1 MVIYRK
7 ELQGIT
13 KRTAYL
19 KTSKLLKLTR
29 TRTFPGTLLRLM
41 DMEDTELTWLTNHCG
56 HTGEVHFQWY
66 QKEDTTLKLT
76 KLAKVHLPVDDGKS
90 VKNESINQM
99 STVEQEHVIS
109 CCNRTNT
116 LEKV

>member
-19 KTSKLLKLTR
+19 KTPLKLTR
-29 TRTFPGTLLRLM
+29 TRTFPATLLRLM
-41 DMEDTELTWLTNHCG
+41 DMEDAELTWLTNRCG

-66 QKEDTTLKLT
+66 QKQDTTLKLT

-99 STVEQEHVIS
+99 STVEQQHVIS
-109 CCNRTNT
+109 CCNRINT